1 MKWRQIDTNIP
12 PSFKDEDEVKVMKV
26 ESEETGLNGFERMLY
41 IFFIPIVFAIILIGV
56 LLSLFDANI
65 YNDIL
70 KQANKIPFIGSVL
83 PAPKADVKADT
94 TAVDVPAQKLTN
106 QNQKIVDLNKK
117 LADQEN
123 AIKAAAA
130 ASQQKDQTIK
140 DLQAK
145 STALEEQLKAKT
157 ISDEEYHAQIQK
169 TAVMYASMNASKSAP
184 ILENLSLQER
194 VLILSEMKQP
204 DQVKILEKMNPV
216 KAAEASIALKD
227 VIPAKDR
234 EIAALQDRIKLNAD
248 TINPQKLTKSDL
260 GLTFS
265 NMTPKSAATILLQM
279 QSTTPNKVLDILNS
293 MDNAGRSKVLSA
305 LNDLSKET
313 AAAISAKLA
322 P

>member
-1 MKWRQIDTNIP
+1 MKA
-12 PSFKDEDEVKVMKV
+12 
-26 ESEETGLNGFERMLY
+26 ESEESGLSGFERVLY

-70 KQANKIPFIGSVL
+70 KQANKIPIIGSIV
-83 PAPKADVKADT
+83 PAPKADVKSDT
-94 TAVDVPAQKLTN
+94 SAADVPAQKLNN
-106 QNQKIVDLNKK
+106 QTQKIDDLNKK
-117 LADQEN
+117 IADQ
-123 AIKAAAA
+123 AAAVKAANDSA
-130 ASQQKDQTIK
+130 QQKDQTIK

-145 STALEEQLKAKT
+145 SAALEEQLKAKT
-157 ISDEEYHAQIQK
+157 ISDDEYHAQIQK
-169 TAVMYASMNASKSAP
+169 TAFMYASMNASKSAP
-184 ILENLSLQER
+184 ILENLTLQER

-204 DQVKILEKMNPV
+204 DQVKILEKMDPV

-248 TINPQKLTKSDL
+248 TTTPQTLTKSDL

-265 NMTPKSAATILLQM
+265 NMTPKSAATVLLQM

-305 LNDLSKET
+305 IADLSKET
-313 AAAISAKLA
+313 AAAISSKLA